1 MTKVFQPSF
10 VIAAPAA
17 TLHHAGPEDDG
28 GGGLFATNA
37 ASEWS

>member
-17 TLHHAGPEDDG
+17 TLHHAGPEDG
-28 GGGLFATNA
+28 GGGDLFQTNA
-37 ASEWS
+37 GS